1 MNRRPNGFGSLIF
14 KGEGK
19 PWLARW
25 VYKGQVY
32 YKTTGEPDKKKALK
46 KLEYITRPYRES
58 REIDVI
64 RSLHNRLLELQ
75 ECRTMEE
82 LSTADIWEVFAK
94 KLKKDDVESGT
105 TSIYENAVHKMVEW
119 MTPKVKLA
127 KDITSKLAEEYLEHL
142 SDSVGAATYNI
153 RLVLFKRI
161 WKALSGEYRLEKD
174 VWESFKKK
182 KVVKSTR
189 RTVSSFEIG
198 KVLSAAESFDMKL
211 LLTIGI
217 YTGLRLSDC
226 ALLKWNDIDFEHKIM
241 KVLPIKTKKH
251 MDAPL
256 EIPIHPTLLNM
267 LHEAANDGEYVSDE
281 NASAYK
287 DGKLSG
293 QVVDLFKSC
302 GIETSKKVN
311 GKTKLMCG
319 FHSLRHTFVSMAV
332 NSGMSPLLVQRIVG
346 HSAVSMTEHY
356 YHDNMDKMTEGI
368 NALPDVMQFVSKQE
382 ETTNGSIH

>member
-64 RSLHNRLLELQ
+64 RSLQNRLLELQ

-82 LSTADIWEVFAK
+82 LSTTDIWEVFAK

-174 VWESFKKK
+174 AWESFKKK
-182 KVVKSTR
+182 KVTKSTR

-211 LLTIGI
+211 LITIGI

-226 ALLKWNDIDFEHKIM
+226 ALLKWNDIDM
-241 KVLPIKTKKH
+241 KKKTIYIIPIKTKKH
-251 MDAPL
+251 LNEPI
-256 EIPIHPTLLNM
+256 EIPIHPALMKILY
-267 LHEAANDGEYVSDE
+267 EAANDGEYVSDE
-281 NASAYK
+281 NAKAYK
-287 DGKLSG
+287 SGKLSG

-311 GKTKLMCG
+311 GKTKLLCS
-319 FHSLRHTFVSMAV
+319 FHSLRHTFVSNAI
-332 NSGMSPLLVQRIVG
+332 NSGMSAMLVSKIVG
-346 HSAVSMTEHY
+346 HSAVDMTSNYFHE
-356 YHDNMDKMTEGI
+356 NQDKIREGI
-368 NALPDVMQFVSKQE
+368 DSLPDVW
-382 ETTNGSIH
+382 

>member
-32 YKTTGEPDKKKALK
+32 YKTTGESDKKKALK

-64 RSLHNRLLELQ
+64 RSLQNRLLELQ

-142 SDSVGAATYNI
+142 PYI
-153 RLVLFKRI
+153 
-161 WKALSGEYRLEKD
+161 LE
-174 VWESFKKK
+174 V
-182 KVVKSTR
+182 
-189 RTVSSFEIG
+189 
-198 KVLSAAESFDMKL
+198 
-211 LLTIGI
+211 
-217 YTGLRLSDC
+217 
-226 ALLKWNDIDFEHKIM
+226 
-241 KVLPIKTKKH
+241 
-251 MDAPL
+251 
-256 EIPIHPTLLNM
+256 
-267 LHEAANDGEYVSDE
+267 
-281 NASAYK
+281 
-287 DGKLSG
+287 
-293 QVVDLFKSC
+293 
-302 GIETSKKVN
+302 
-311 GKTKLMCG
+311 
-319 FHSLRHTFVSMAV
+319 
-332 NSGMSPLLVQRIVG
+332 
-346 HSAVSMTEHY
+346 
-356 YHDNMDKMTEGI
+356 
-368 NALPDVMQFVSKQE
+368 
-382 ETTNGSIH
+382 

>member
-32 YKTTGEPDKKKALK
+32 YKTTGESDKKKALK

-64 RSLHNRLLELQ
+64 RSLQNRLLELQ

-182 KVVKSTR
+182 KVTKSTR

-226 ALLKWNDIDFEHKIM
+226 ALLKWSDIDMEHKIIRTIP
-241 KVLPIKTKKH
+241 LKTRKH

-346 HSAVSMTEHY
+346 HSAVSMTEAY

-368 NALPDVMQFVSKQE
+368 NALPDVM
-382 ETTNGSIH
+382 